1 MFYYLWHG
9 QHTPPWGNDVIMYLQ
24 EHDPDMRGLSP
35 FPKPNELSKAPL
47 TYYWA
52 KPEDGYYHSKVINL
66 KSGLIPTLAI
76 AAMCLP
82 LASAAEPEA
91 PDPALVNDLRSCWWV
106 SSQALKNLAQAS
118 ESLLCYRKTFD
129 VPDLSAITGAWAA
142 FSADDT
148 GTLYLNG
155 TEIGTARKYTDPE
168 TPDFNPQ
175 FATFPLPLGLLRE
188 KGNVLAVRVN
198 NTPQT
203 PTGLIG
209 KITLLSKDA
218 APRFIA
224 IDSTWKWL
232 EGEPPSGWL
241 ESDFGDSDWDFAVM
255 TNPNANGPLLGYA
268 PSKPES
274 NFPDFVVPG
283 DDADLALLRDMYNQH
298 FYWFFVC
305 GTLWDAW
312 IPKSVA
318 WPAVADDPLGRPAF
332 QAVRQYLAAREVTPE
347 GYVSTHQIYGL
358 GHPLGWPFP
367 LWTQSGGKGW
377 HFSLKFVQY
386 RDPFGIFL
394 TKSVD
399 DWTLGGGTTVS
410 LGEPDGWVIET
421 KEAGTTIVSPPIDV
435 AKRSA
440 TYIRMEWLAP
450 DLPPQAQPYLEWT
463 TADAPEF
470 SPERRVYFSPP
481 APDASIPEVTMI
493 KLPEDMDLEARIT
506 RLKIN
511 FGNTAAGKV
520 TIKAIMTAVETRH
533 NANNPSYILG
543 LSDYTAW
550 TGDLTLLR
558 QSMPKMRS
566 ALAYFLKKY
575 RVREEKMAVTP
586 DIGKDGRSG
595 ISFAADGTKI
605 ITPGRGIG
613 NNYFDILPFGGRD
626 TNATYLI
633 YAALLRMADLEEQVA
648 THPEWRISEIGQAFD
663 PADLRRLAADIKAT
677 AGPYLFSNETGR
689 FIGAEDLV
697 DRKRR
702 DYGFVFTNNEA
713 IHYDFATPDQALQI
727 RDWLDGQRIVEGD
740 TSQGADIYKYRFGP
754 RMTTRRNI
762 DWYIFP
768 WTLPESIPWG
778 GQVQDGGAVLG
789 FSYHDLMSILKVRG
803 PDAAWARLREVT
815 RWYEDTRKAGGY
827 LEYYSGKKENEEGSM
842 QGGGIGTGG
851 LGIMREFVES
861 LLLPQIMIDGFLG
874 LQPRMD
880 GLKIRP
886 SLPKDWPSLTITR
899 IAFQGAIYSITAAA
913 DGSITVECTGGALFK
928 TGLLFPP
935 ERAWKNSQNETFSAE
950 QAAKGLPLPAKPG
963 ESLQLIP
970 ATSK

>member
-1 MFYYLWHG
+1 
-9 QHTPPWGNDVIMYLQ
+9 
-24 EHDPDMRGLSP
+24 MRY
-35 FPKPNELSKAPL
+35 FA
-47 TYYWA
+47 
-52 KPEDGYYHSKVINL
+52 
-66 KSGLIPTLAI
+66 LACCVVSI
-76 AAMCLP
+76 HCLP
-82 LASAAEPEA
+82 LAAASAVETA
-91 PDPALVNDLRSCWWV
+91 DPAVVNDLRSNWWI
-106 SSQALKNLAQAS
+106 SSQALKNLAQAP
-118 ESLLCYRKTFD
+118 ESLLCFRKTFD
-129 VPDLSAITGAWAA
+129 VPDLDAITSAWVA

-155 TEIGTARKYTDPE
+155 TKIGEARKYNDPE
-168 TPDFNPQ
+168 TPDFEPR
-175 FATFPLPLGLLRE
+175 FASFALPRSLLRA
-188 KGNVLAVRVN
+188 KDNVLAVRVD

-232 EGEPPSGWL
+232 EGEPPVEWL
-241 ESDFGDSDWDFAVM
+241 ESGYDDSDWDAAIM
-255 TNPNANGPLLGYA
+255 INPNANGPLLGYA
-268 PSKPES
+268 PPSPEPT
-274 NFPDFVVPG
+274 FPDFVVPG
-283 DDADLALLRDMYNQH
+283 NDPDLALLRDMYNQH
-298 FYWFFVC
+298 FNWFFVC

-312 IPKSVA
+312 VPKSVA
-318 WPAVADDPLGRPAF
+318 WPAVADDALGRPAF

-367 LWTQSGGKGW
+367 LWSQSGGKGW

-394 TKSVD
+394 TTTVD
-399 DWTLGGGTTVS
+399 DWTLSGGTTVS
-410 LGEPDGWVIET
+410 LGEPEGWVIET
-421 KEAGTTIVSPPIDV
+421 KEAGTTIISPPMDV

-440 TYIRMEWLAP
+440 TYVRMEWLAP
-450 DLPPQAQPYLEWT
+450 NLPPQAQPYLEWT
-463 TADAPEF
+463 TSEAPDF

-481 APDASIPEVTMI
+481 APDARIPEVTMI
-493 KLPEDMDLEARIT
+493 KLPEDIDLETRIT
-506 RLKIN
+506 RLKIH

-520 TIKAIMTAVETRH
+520 TIKALMTAVETRH

-543 LSDYTAW
+543 LSDFAAW
-550 TGDLTLLR
+550 SGDLSLLR

-575 RVREEKMAVTP
+575 HVREEKMVVTP

-595 ISFAADGTKI
+595 ISYAADGTKT

-633 YAALLRMADLEEQVA
+633 YAALLRMADLEEQIA
-648 THPEWRISEIGQAFD
+648 AHPEWQISEAGQGFD
-663 PADLRRLAADIKAT
+663 PADLRQLAADIKAT
-677 AGPYLFSNETGR
+677 AGPYLFNNETGR
-689 FIGAEDLV
+689 FIGSEDLV
-697 DRKRR
+697 DHKRW
-702 DYGFVFTNNEA
+702 DYGFIFTNNEA
-713 IHYDFATPDQALQI
+713 IHYDFATPGQALKI
-727 RDWLDGQRIVEGD
+727 RDWVDGKRMVAGD
-740 TSQGADIYKYRFGP
+740 TSQGTDIYKFRFGP
-754 RMTTRRNI
+754 RMTTRRNL

-768 WTLPESIPWG
+768 WGGPETIPWG

-789 FSYHDLMSILKVRG
+789 FSYHDLMAILKVRG
-803 PDAAWARLREVT
+803 PDAAWARLKEIT
-815 RWYEDTRKAGGY
+815 SWYEDTRKAGGY
-827 LEYYSGKKENEEGSM
+827 LEYYKGKKENEEGSM

-874 LQPRMD
+874 VQPRLD

-886 SLPKDWPSLTITR
+886 ALPKDWPSLTITR
-899 IAFQGAIYSITAAA
+899 IGFQGAVYSITARA
-913 DGSITVECTGGALFK
+913 DGGITVECTAGELFK
-928 TGLLFPP
+928 PGLLFPP
-935 ERAWKNSQNETFSAE
+935 DGAWKTAGQRTISAA
-950 QAAKGLPLPAKPG
+950 QAAAGIPLPMKKG
-963 ESLQLIP
+963 ESLVL
-970 ATSK
+970 TR